1 MTKKELKEI
10 TLRIGVLTLVPQRVN
25 CIEENEK
32 IVNLEF
38 DEQTNLISLFL
49 EDTKK

>member
-10 TLRIGVLTLVPQRVN
+10 TLRIGVLTLVLQRAN
-25 CIEENEK
+25 YIEESEK

-49 EDTKK
+49 EETSK

>member
-10 TLRIGVLTLVPQRVN
+10 TLRIGVLTLVLQRVN